1 MKRVLIAFSASLLV
15 ILGTWT
21 VADATSTFITGQ
33 GGTGTSSPSG
43 ILFGDNGATSH
54 LNTVIIGSNLTFS
67 GGTLSAT
74 GGGGGGSGNVATS
87 TSETAG
93 QLAYWTSTG
102 ATPATLGKVATTTVT
117 CAGST
122 SCTSFVA
129 IGPSPITITGGGI
142 SDPFTHVSVWGQ
154 TTSATSTLIAL
165 TGSPYA
171 LVASSTSV
179 FQSAST
185 TYFSITGLTGPS
197 GLGISANGQVYAAAS
212 TTFTGSGP
220 ISLSYSNGQVTGSC
234 STCNTSNA
242 TVSSVATNN
251 GLTGGT
257 ITTTGTIGL
266 ATINAGV
273 LGAVKN
279 GDLPTSQATSTLYGS
294 WTNGMMLAFSGS
306 NLIGVAT
313 TTAGTGLTNTEG
325 AGTNTFS
332 VNSSQSIA
340 TLSNLTNNGFVYTSG
355 GGGTLN
361 VGTFS
366 ADTIPFITHA
376 GTGIGYT
383 ASSSL
388 LGVGTLGQVWG
399 YTSTGGAWV
408 ATSSSGGGGGGAF
421 PFTPATNFGVNTS
434 GTTTPIWA
442 QGNPISL
449 MASST
454 AWFDQINIGS
464 TTAGLMST
472 STDYGNWAVTGN
484 SSTTNLTVTNNTWL
498 PFLATGA
505 SRFLTINATGQIGTV
520 ALQLSVANGG
530 TGQTSFASNTI
541 ITANAAGTGM
551 TATSS
556 EPLWVGAINATSTTN
571 KSGISTSTPWGQ
583 FSINPI
589 QQFGANPGF
598 VVGSSSGTSFIVD
611 NRGYVGIGTTTP
623 FALLSIFT
631 SSSTNNTLPGPRT
644 LFAIGSSS
652 TGGVATT
659 TFFTVSNIG
668 STSLTMIPSGQA
680 LYSDSNK
687 NIVGTSTANVTA
699 SGVLSL
705 SQPIVGFGTANANLT
720 LTGGTNGQ
728 ALAWAAG
735 IPTWVA
741 TSTNSCSGVS
751 CSYNTGTWTFSIA
764 NNAITTGL
772 LATLAANSVLGNSTG
787 GTANVAAIATSSL
800 YTFSSSFNAGTNLL
814 QGVSYFTFTVSTSTT
829 WTGTT
834 TIPLGPAY
842 VGETW
847 NGIMCFTDAGT
858 LNVDVYYAATHMT
871 LLNASTTVG
880 TFNWASNNTPA
891 ATNARKVDIGT
902 PASSPHTISCTVKKT
917 I

>member
-1 MKRVLIAFSASLLV
+1 MKRVLIAFSVSLLV

-197 GLGISANGQVYAAAS
+197 GLGISANGQVYAAGT
-212 TTFTGSGP
+212 TTFTGSAP
-220 ISLSYSNGQVTGSC
+220 ISLTYANGQVTGSC

-257 ITTTGTIGL
+257 ITTTGTLGLANILSGQVLANGTSGTTFPSGVATSSLYGVWPNGDVLGFSGGSLIGL
-266 ATINAGV
+266 ATTTFNSPLTYAAGAVSCASCLTGNQTITLSGVVTGSGATSITTAFGTTAVANSVFVNNTSGTNIPTFIATSTFGSTLYGTGTNGQHLAWLAGAPTWTATTTTTAGTGIAVSPNGSATAVSLASMSAGV
-273 LGAVKN
+273 LGTPITGV
-279 GDLPTSQATSTLYGS
+279 PSSQSTSTLYGS
-294 WTNGMMLAFSGS
+294 WTNGMTLAFSGG
-306 NLIGVAT
+306 NLVGVAT
-313 TTAGTGLTNTEG
+313 TSAGTGLTNTEG

-361 VGTFS
+361 ASTFS

-376 GTGIGYT
+376 GTGIGYA

-399 YTSTGGAWV
+399 YTATGGAWV
-408 ATSSSGGGGGGAF
+408 ATSSSGGSSSF
-421 PFTPATNFGVNTS
+421 DWTPATNFGVNTNS
-434 GTTTPIWA
+434 TTTPIWLKA
-442 QGNPISL
+442 SPISL

-454 AWFDQINIGS
+454 LWADQINIGS

-472 STDYGNWAVTGN
+472 STDYGNLVVSGN
-484 SSTTNLTVTNNTWL
+484 ASTTNLAVSTSVFL
-498 PFLATGA
+498 PGLATGA
-505 SRFLTINATGQIGTV
+505 NRFLTLTSTGLVSSI

-530 TGQTSFASNTI
+530 TNNTSAYTAGSVIFSDGSKLTQNNT
-541 ITANAAGTGM
+541 N
-551 TATSS
+551 
-556 EPLWVGAINATSTTN
+556 LFWNNTSTLL
-571 KSGISTSTPWGQ
+571 
-583 FSINPI
+583 
-589 QQFGANPGF
+589 
-598 VVGSSSGTSFIVD
+598 
-611 NRGYVGIGTTTP
+611 GIGTTTP
-623 FALLSIFT
+623 QAALTI
-631 SSSTNNTLPGPRT
+631 
-644 LFAIGSSS
+644 ASS
-652 TGGVATT
+652 TGPQVLLTDGLS
-659 TFFTVSNIG
+659 SNAAPWYLRAIAG
-668 STSLTMIPSGQA
+668 NLFI
-680 LYSDSNK
+680 
-687 NIVGTSTANVTA
+687 GTS
-699 SGVLSL
+699 S
-705 SQPIVGFGTANANLT
+705 
-720 LTGGTNGQ
+720 
-728 ALAWAAG
+728 
-735 IPTWVA
+735 PTTYA
-741 TSTNSCSGVS
+741 TSTIPAVQIIGSGSSIIAV
-751 CSYNTGTWTFSIA
+751 GT
-764 NNAITTGL
+764 TTAL
-772 LATLAANSVLGNSTG
+772 T
-787 GTANVAAIATSSL
+787 
-800 YTFSSSFNAGTNLL
+800 
-814 QGVSYFTFTVSTSTT
+814 TSTT
-829 WTGTT
+829 TLFMQKLQFQGSNSAGVQECGYLNNANTLVWSA
-834 TIPLGPAY
+834 GP
-842 VGETW
+842 
-847 NGIMCFTDAGT
+847 C
-858 LNVDVYYAATHMT
+858 
-871 LLNASTTVG
+871 
-880 TFNWASNNTPA
+880 P
-891 ATNARKVDIGT
+891 
-902 PASSPHTISCTVKKT
+902 
-917 I
+917 